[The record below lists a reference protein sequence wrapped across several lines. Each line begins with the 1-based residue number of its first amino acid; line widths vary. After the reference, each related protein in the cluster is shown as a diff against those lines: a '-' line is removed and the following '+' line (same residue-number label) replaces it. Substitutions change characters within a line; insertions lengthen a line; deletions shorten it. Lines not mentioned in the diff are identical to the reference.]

1 MVWLLIGTAC
11 ILTIFYFINGR
22 LIDNTWRISRNHQT
36 PACANNDGIDFIPA
50 KVPVLFGHHFSSIA
64 GAGPIVGPIL
74 AAGFFGWGPT
84 WLWIVL
90 GSLLVGGIHDFG
102 STFLSIRTGGKT
114 IAECCKS
121 LIGTHAGKLFSLF
134 LILTLTYVLVVFLDL
149 TALSFVQSSAN
160 ATASVWYIIC
170 AIGLGFF
177 LRLFPRKLG
186 LLTLVFVPLT
196 MLGFFVANILPSFDF
211 PKIYWVVG
219 IVGYCFVAAVLPV
232 SVLLQPRDYLSSFFL
247 YTILLGGAI
256 GLIFL
261 QPSFPE
267 DCFFTGF
274 THPQVGSLFPFLFI
288 TVACGACS
296 GFHSIVSSGTTSKQI
311 KCETD
316 IRKVSYG
323 GMLLEAFLATLAL
336 ICMLAVWSEEG
347 NELEGSPVS
356 IFAGGF
362 GIILSSL
369 GISAEYGV
377 QFGLLAIATF
387 LLTTLDTCTRLARFI
402 VEEFLG
408 KRNAFTRYGV
418 TAIILIP
425 SLLLSLQ
432 EIDGKA
438 VWKAVWPLF
447 GATNQLIAAISLITL
462 VMFLKKNRLSSK
474 LAIFPAL
481 LMSIVPI
488 WGLVLL
494 FLKSGINSL
503 VGSIAAGMVC
513 LGLFLIVY
521 SFQKIIKPAL

>member
-1 MVWLLIGTAC
+1 MVWLLIATG
-11 ILTIFYFINGR
+11 ILLLTFYFINGR
-22 LIDNTWRISRNHQT
+22 LIDRTWGISPDRQT
-36 PACANNDGIDFIPA
+36 PACAKNDGVDFVPA
-50 KVPVLFGHHFSSIA
+50 KMPVLFGHHFSSIA

-84 WLWIVL
+84 WLWIVF
-90 GSLLVGGIHDFG
+90 GSLLIGGIHDFG

-114 IAECCKS
+114 IAECCKN
-121 LIGTHAGKLFSLF
+121 LIGTKVGKLFSLF
-134 LILTLTYVLVVFLDL
+134 LILALSYVLVVFLDL

-170 AIGLGFF
+170 AFALGIFLRIFPKKLGF
-177 LRLFPRKLG
+177 
-186 LLTLVFVPLT
+186 LTFIFVPLT
-196 MLGFFVANILPSFDF
+196 ILGFFVANILPDF
-211 PKIYWVVG
+211 EIPKIYWIIG
-219 IVGYCFVAAVLPV
+219 IVAYCFIAAVLPV

-247 YTILLGGAI
+247 YAILFGGVI
-256 GLIFL
+256 GIIFL
-261 QPSFPE
+261 QPNFPE

-274 THPQVGSLFPFLFI
+274 THPEVGSLFPFLFI

-311 KCETD
+311 SCETD

-336 ICMLAVWSEEG
+336 ICMLAVWGQEG
-347 NELEGSPVS
+347 NKLQGTPVS

-362 GIILSSL
+362 GLILSSL
-369 GISAEYGV
+369 GISVEFGV

-402 VEEFLG
+402 VEEFIG
-408 KRNAFTRYGV
+408 KRNTFTRYGI

-432 EIDGKA
+432 EIDDKP

-462 VMFLKKNRLSSK
+462 VAFLKKSKLSST
-474 LAIFPAL
+474 LAIFPAF
-481 LMSIVPI
+481 LMSVVPI
-488 WGLVLL
+488 WGLILL
-494 FLKSGINSL
+494 FLQRGEDSL
-503 VGSIAAGMVC
+503 VGGIALAMVFM
-513 LGLFLIVY
+513 GLFLIIY
-521 SFQKIIKPAL
+521 SFQRIIKPDF